1 MNRRKFIVSAGGFF
15 LFFILGGKNSWANKA
30 ETKIEV
36 PENTAKGSEI
46 TIRVTVT
53 HSANSFFHHT
63 EWLQVKINEKEIA
76 RWDFTG
82 TNKPEAATFTRE
94 IKYRVEGDVEIK
106 AQASCNLH
114 GSAGEILAK
123 VSAQA

>member
-1 MNRRKFIVSAGGFF
+1 MNRRKFIVSAGGFV
-15 LFFILGGKNSWANKA
+15 LCFILGGKNTWANKT
-30 ETKIEV
+30 ETKIEA
-36 PENTAKGSEI
+36 PQSAARGSEI
-46 TIRVTVT
+46 TIRVTAT
-53 HSANSFFHHT
+53 HSANNFLHYT

-94 IKYRVEGDVEIK
+94 VKYRVEGDAEIRAK
-106 AQASCNLH
+106 ASCNIH
-114 GSAGEILAK
+114 GSAEEGVAM